1 MNCLAVRER
10 LPEHA
15 VASLPQRDA
24 AGVEGHLAWCAACR
38 KESAELAEAAATL
51 AFAAAPVEPPSTLE
65 DDVVGGVQ
73 RRARRQSAT
82 HRRLRIASAVA
93 VVATIIAVAVT
104 ASNLWFGPA
113 VVAGPDAPG
122 ANGLD
127 IQAAEQRAQERF
139 QEVLHDFQS
148 TLPGEGGRFA
158 ALVAPR
164 NQPGRGWGFVMLSR
178 GKDVAGVRLLDLDT
192 GKGALPYR
200 VWVYYGLGGRIRI
213 GDISSLDQAGAAE
226 VFARV
231 DLDLRDASRF
241 VVRRADGAV
250 ALSGPI
256 VSNRG

>member
-1 MNCLAVRER
+1 VNCLAVRER

-24 AGVEGHLAWCAACR
+24 AGGEGHLAWCAACR
-38 KESAELAEAAATL
+38 KESAELGEAAATL

-65 DDVVGGVQ
+65 EDVVGGVQ

-104 ASNLWFGPA
+104 ASNLWFGAA

-122 ANGLD
+122 ANGID
-127 IQAAEQRAQERF
+127 IQRAEQRAQERF
-139 QEVLHDFQS
+139 QEVLDDFQS
-148 TLPGEGGRFA
+148 TGEGGRFA

-164 NQPGRGWGFVMLSR
+164 NRPGRGWGFVMLSR

-200 VWVYYGLGGRIRI
+200 VWVNYGLEARIRI

-226 VFARV
+226 MFARV
-231 DLDLRDASRF
+231 DIDLRDASRF
-241 VVRRADGAV
+241 VVRRADGSV

>member
-10 LPEHA
+10 LPELA

-24 AGVEGHLAWCAACR
+24 AGVEDHLAWCAACR
-38 KESAELAEAAATL
+38 KESAELADAAATL

-65 DDVVGGVQ
+65 EEVVGGVQ

-82 HRRLRIASAVA
+82 HRRLRMASAVA
-93 VVATIIAVAVT
+93 VAATIIAVAVT
-104 ASNLWFGPA
+104 ASNLWFGPS
-113 VVAGPDAPG
+113 VVAGPDHPG
-122 ANGLD
+122 ANGID
-127 IQAAEQRAQERF
+127 IQRAEQRAQQRFER
-139 QEVLHDFQS
+139 VLNGFQS
-148 TLPGEGGRFA
+148 TPPGEGGRFA

-164 NQPGRGWGFVMLSR
+164 NRPGRGWGFVMLSR

-200 VWVYYGLGGRIRI
+200 VWVNYGLGGRIRI

-226 VFARV
+226 MFARV
-231 DLDLRDASRF
+231 DIDLRDASRF

-250 ALSGPI
+250 ALSGHI

>member
-1 MNCLAVRER
+1 M
-10 LPEHA
+10 
-15 VASLPQRDA
+15 
-24 AGVEGHLAWCAACR
+24 
-38 KESAELAEAAATL
+38 
-51 AFAAAPVEPPSTLE
+51 
-65 DDVVGGVQ
+65 VGGVQ

-104 ASNLWFGPA
+104 ASNLWFGPP

-122 ANGLD
+122 ANALD
-127 IQAAEQRAQERF
+127 IQRAEQRAQERF
-139 QEVLHDFQS
+139 QEVLKDFQS
-148 TLPGEGGRFA
+148 SSLGEGGRFA

-200 VWVYYGLGGRIRI
+200 VWVNYGLGGHIRI

-226 VFARV
+226 MFARV
-231 DLDLRDASRF
+231 DIDLRDASRF

>member
-38 KESAELAEAAATL
+38 KEAAELGEAAATL

-65 DDVVGGVQ
+65 EDVVGGVQ
-73 RRARRQSAT
+73 RRSRRQSAT
-82 HRRLRIASAVA
+82 HRRLRMASAVA
-93 VVATIIAVAVT
+93 VAATIIAVAVT
-104 ASNLWFGPA
+104 ASNLWFGPS
-113 VVAGPDAPG
+113 VVAGPDHPG
-122 ANGLD
+122 ANGID
-127 IQAAEQRAQERF
+127 IQRAEQRAQQRFER
-139 QEVLHDFQS
+139 VLNGFQS
-148 TLPGEGGRFA
+148 TPPGEGGRFA

-164 NQPGRGWGFVMLSR
+164 NRPGRGWGFVMLSR

-192 GKGALPYR
+192 GKGALPYS
-200 VWVYYGLGGRIRI
+200 VWVNYGLGGRIRI

-226 VFARV
+226 MFARV
-231 DLDLRDASRF
+231 DIDLRDASRF

-250 ALSGPI
+250 ALSGRI